1 MKRALTETSQNH
13 AKLPRL
19 SECNSA
25 VTWKSDPSV
34 TREAELAPPS
44 RCERL
49 TAFYAATPTAILG
62 RSLDKSCHLTEAE
75 LFPICR
81 ERRFCA
87 DDIIH
92 EFDGNHG

>member
-1 MKRALTETSQNH
+1 MEEWPISNPGGGVSSAFSVRKAH
-13 AKLPRL
+13 RL
-19 SECNSA
+19 
-25 VTWKSDPSV
+25 
-34 TREAELAPPS
+34 
-44 RCERL
+44 
-49 TAFYAATPTAILG
+49 YAATPTAILG